1 MPVVYIADQGSH
13 LCKKGDRL
21 YVYRGNQLLR
31 WFHTKDI
38 IQLILVGNI
47 GLTSQ
52 VVTYLLKNRIDTIFL
67 SYYGKF
73 KGRLVGE
80 FGKNV
85 MLRVNQ
91 FQFLSNPENR
101 VYLANLII
109 RGKIENSLLLLTK
122 RKKRNKA
129 ESLTLAYIKNKALL
143 AQLKT
148 QILPKD
154 ILLGYEGIAAKNYFA
169 AFPDLIANPDF
180 PFSGRNKRPPKDEV
194 NAMLSLSY
202 TFLMNQV
209 MCAAYI
215 CGLDPYYGALH
226 DLDYGRQSLVLDIME
241 EFRPLIDNMVISLIN
256 RKEIRLEH
264 FLYNTLPDDEN
275 SDLDNS
281 TLPVSLTKNGMKII
295 ITAFSKLINSKF
307 NYNQLSEQWILKDII
322 TLQIRKLAAHFD
334 NKKEYSPFLWL

>member
-21 YVYRGNQLLR
+21 YIYRGNQLLR

-38 IQLILVGNI
+38 VQLILVGNI

-52 VVTYLLKNRIDTIFL
+52 VVTYLLKNRIDTVFL

-85 MLRVNQ
+85 LLRVNQ
-91 FQFLSNPENR
+91 FQYLSHPENR
-101 VYLANLII
+101 VYLANLFI
-109 RGKIENSLLLLTK
+109 RGKIENSLLFLAK

-129 ESLTLAYIKNKALL
+129 ESITISFIKNKALL
-143 AQLKT
+143 AQLKNS
-148 QILPKD
+148 ILPKD

-169 AFPDLIANPDF
+169 TFPALIANPDF
-180 PFSGRNKRPPKDEV
+180 PFQGRNKRPPKDEV

-264 FLYNTLPDDEN
+264 FLYNTLPNTEDSEEEN
-275 SDLDNS
+275 SV
-281 TLPVSLTKNGMKII
+281 LPVSLTKDGMKII
-295 ITAFSKLINSKF
+295 ITAFSKLINSK
-307 NYNQLSEQWILKDII
+307 LSVQDLPGEWTLKDII
-322 TLQIRKLAAHFD
+322 ILQIRKLAAHFE

>member
-13 LCKKGDRL
+13 LCKRGDRL
-21 YVYRGNQLLR
+21 YVYRGTQLLR

-52 VVTYLLKNRIDTIFL
+52 VVTYLLKYRIDTVFL

-85 MLRVNQ
+85 LLRVNQ
-91 FQFLSNPENR
+91 FQYLSDLENR
-101 VYLANLII
+101 TLLANLIS
-109 RGKIENSLLLLTK
+109 RGKIANSLFHLAK
-122 RKKRNKA
+122 RKKRNKE
-129 ESLTLAYIKNKALL
+129 ESITVAYIKNKALL
-143 AQLKT
+143 AQLNS
-148 QILPKD
+148 QIYPKD

-169 AFPDLIANPDF
+169 AFPALIANNDF

-209 MCAAYI
+209 MCSAYI

-226 DLDYGRQSLVLDIME
+226 DLDYGRQSLVLDVME

-264 FLYNTLPDDEN
+264 FLYNTLPNDEDPEEEN
-275 SDLDNS
+275 SV
-281 TLPVSLTKNGMKII
+281 LPVSLTKDGMKII

-307 NYNQLSEQWILKDII
+307 PLQDLPGEWSMKDII
-322 TLQIRKLAAHFD
+322 TLQIRKLAAHFE
-334 NKKEYSPFLWL
+334 NKKEYLPFLWM